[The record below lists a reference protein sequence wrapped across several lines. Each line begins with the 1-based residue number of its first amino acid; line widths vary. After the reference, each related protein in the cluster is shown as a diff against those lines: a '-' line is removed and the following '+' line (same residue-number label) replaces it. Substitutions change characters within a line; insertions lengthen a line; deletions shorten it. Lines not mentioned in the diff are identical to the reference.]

1 MLKQPKAKDC
11 QMVRTVFLLRLT
23 CLGALLAPCTGCLNS
38 GMKTPGQNP
47 LAAWMRPKIKI
58 DEPVIQVPDKLGA
71 AGERD
76 LSIKYA
82 KWMVETGRLKEAKE
96 KYQLVLKKN
105 PKDVEAIIGLAKID
119 ELTGRQPEAEA
130 GYLKAVQLSPEAAV
144 PQCALGEYFA
154 SQKRWPE
161 AIDCYNRA
169 VLADPIDRKS
179 RFELAKALV
188 HHGDVEG
195 ALPHFIRT
203 VGDAEAHFN
212 TAVILRE
219 EGRMKEAE
227 DQLRIAVAKKP
238 ELTQA
243 KLLLA
248 EMSRPQ
254 RRGLT
259 HDTEFQRASHSDPEA
274 APIVT
279 PAPNPGPLS
288 MHTAATGSYVI
299 AGYNE

>member
-1 MLKQPKAKDC
+1 
-11 QMVRTVFLLRLT
+11 MVRTAFVLRLA
-23 CLGALLAPCTGCLNS
+23 CLGALVSPCTGCMNS
-38 GMKTPGQNP
+38 GVKTPGRNP
-47 LAAWMRPKIKI
+47 LTAWMRPRAGF
-58 DEPVIQVPDKLGA
+58 ESPPPVQVPDKLVD
-71 AGERD
+71 ERD

-82 KWMVETGRLKEAKE
+82 RWMVETGRLKEATE
-96 KYQLVLKKN
+96 KYRAVLKKS

-119 ELTGRQPEAEA
+119 ELTDRKAEAEA
-130 GYLKAVQLSPEAAV
+130 GYLKAVQISPDAAV

-169 VLADPIDRKS
+169 VLADPIDRKA
-179 RFELAKALV
+179 RFELAKSLV

-212 TAVILRE
+212 TALILKE
-219 EGRMKEAE
+219 EGRLQEAE

-243 KLLLA
+243 RLLLA
-248 EMSRPQ
+248 EISRPQ
-254 RRGLT
+254 RRALT
-259 HDTEFQRASHSDPEA
+259 HDVEFQRASHSEA
-274 APIVT
+274 EGAPLQGPIVT
-279 PAPNPGPLS
+279 PGAGPVT
-288 MHTAATGSYVI
+288 MHSI
-299 AGYNE
+299 HPSAGNYAVAGFNE

>member
-1 MLKQPKAKDC
+1 M
-11 QMVRTVFLLRLT
+11 
-23 CLGALLAPCTGCLNS
+23 NS
-38 GMKTPGQNP
+38 GVKTPGQNP
-47 LAAWMRPKIKI
+47 LTAWFRPKLKI
-58 DEPVIQVPDKLGA
+58 DEPPPIQVPDKLVD
-71 AGERD
+71 ERD

-82 KWMVETGRLKEAKE
+82 RWMVETGRLKEAKE
-96 KYQLVLKKN
+96 KYQMVLRKN
-105 PKDVEAIIGLAKID
+105 PKDVEAIIGMAKID
-119 ELTGRQPEAEA
+119 ELTGRPSEAEA
-130 GYLKAVQLSPEAAV
+130 GYLKAVQISPDAAV

-219 EGRMKEAE
+219 EGRVKEAE

-259 HDTEFQRASHSDPEA
+259 HDTEFQRASHQDPEA
-274 APIVT
+274 APIVNPA

-288 MHTAATGSYVI
+288 SMHSAAGNYVI
-299 AGYNE
+299 AEFNN